1 MKHKK
6 HLFFDLDR
14 TIWDFDKNAEE
25 TIVELYQEFNLNAV
39 GIDSVEDFFD
49 KYEEIN
55 EQCWEAYRNGE
66 LAKHQLRS
74 IRFEKALAYF
84 YVNDEVLAERLGL
97 AYLQR
102 CPLKTNLI
110 DDSHKVLSSLQEKYQ
125 LHIITNGFEETQ
137 HIKLKTCNL
146 NQYFDVIITSEKAK
160 AKKPYPAIFDFAID
174 NANTTKFDAVM
185 IGDDLGADILGAHEF
200 GMDSIWFNQNKAQK
214 KSLPSSSREI
224 NVLSELLPIFL

>member
-1 MKHKK
+1 MKNKK

-39 GIDSVEDFFD
+39 GIDSVDDFFE

-66 LAKHQLRS
+66 LVKHQLRS
-74 IRFEKALAYF
+74 IRFEKTLAYF
-84 YVNDEVLAERLGL
+84 YVNDEVLAERLGI

-110 DDSHKVLSSLQEKYQ
+110 ADSHEVLSSLQEKYQ

-137 HIKLKTCNL
+137 HTKLKTCKL
-146 NQYFDVIITSEKAK
+146 NQYFEVIITSEKAK
-160 AKKPYPAIFDFAID
+160 AKKPYPAIFDFAIN
-174 NANTTKFDAVM
+174 NAKTSKFDAVM
-185 IGDDLGADILGAHEF
+185 IGDDIGADILGAHEF
-200 GMDSIWFNQNKAQK
+200 GMDSIWFNRNNGQK

-224 NVLSELLPIFL
+224 NELSELLPIFL